1 MMMYAQIAA
10 GATIIVFLVALL
22 GYQRRRRLSLQNEL
36 KLIGRLHHHSV
47 EYELVLKTMHLATW
61 RLDVSSEVLAL
72 DNDFRLQTD
81 DLGFRS
87 DIHLSELIQRVEP
100 EDRQEVERCFNEISK
115 GIIEDLHVQFRFQLP
130 TLDSSVW
137 TEVYATVAE
146 RLPDGGVKS
155 VVGTMQNIA
164 RRKQLESELILARNK
179 AEESDRLKSA
189 FLANISHEIHTP
201 LNTIVGFSDI
211 LPMASSEEERQNM
224 VNIIHENNEKL
235 LRIFSDIVN
244 LSTVEAN
251 EESKPIALSDVDVT
265 ALLDKLHQSYVHR
278 NSNANLRILC
288 DQAAGAI
295 TISSDEESLT
305 TILGHFLDNA
315 LKFTERGIV
324 TLGSKFMGDDML
336 RLYVKDTG
344 PGIPVA
350 DRERIFE
357 RFVKLNDFIQ
367 GMGLGLSVS
376 RMLAYRIGASLG
388 VESEEG
394 RGSIFWINLPLGK
407 NK

>member
-130 TLDSSVW
+130 TLDRSVW

-155 VVGTMQNIA
+155 VVGTIQNIA

-201 LNTIVGFSDI
+201 LNAIVGFSDI

-278 NSNANLRILC
+278 SSNANLRILC

>member
-1 MMMYAQIAA
+1 MYAQIAA
-10 GATIIVFLVALL
+10 GATMIVFLVALL

-87 DIHLSELIQRVEP
+87 DIHLSELIRRVVP

-201 LNTIVGFSDI
+201 LNAIVGFSDI

-278 NSNANLRILC
+278 SSNANLRILC

-394 RGSIFWINLPLGK
+394 RGSIFWIDLPLGK

>member
-1 MMMYAQIAA
+1 MYAQIAA
-10 GATIIVFLVALL
+10 GATMIVFLVALL

-87 DIHLSELIQRVEP
+87 DIHLSELIRRVVP

-201 LNTIVGFSDI
+201 LNAIVGFSDI

-394 RGSIFWINLPLGK
+394 RGSIFWIDLPLGK

>member
-1 MMMYAQIAA
+1 MYAQIAA

-87 DIHLSELIQRVEP
+87 DIHLSELIQRVKP

-155 VVGTMQNIA
+155 VVGTIQNIA

-201 LNTIVGFSDI
+201 LNAIVGFSDI

-278 NSNANLRILC
+278 SSNANLRILC

>member
-130 TLDSSVW
+130 TLDRSVW

-201 LNTIVGFSDI
+201 LNAIVGFSDI

-278 NSNANLRILC
+278 SSNANLRILC

-394 RGSIFWINLPLGK
+394 RGSIFWIDLPLGK

>member
-1 MMMYAQIAA
+1 MYAQIAA

-87 DIHLSELIQRVEP
+87 DIHLSELIQRVKP

-201 LNTIVGFSDI
+201 LNAIVGFSDI

-278 NSNANLRILC
+278 SSNANLRILC

>member
-1 MMMYAQIAA
+1 MMYAQIAA

-87 DIHLSELIQRVEP
+87 DIHLSELIQRVKP

-130 TLDSSVW
+130 TLDRSVW

-155 VVGTMQNIA
+155 VVGTIQNIA

-201 LNTIVGFSDI
+201 LNAIVGFSDI

>member
-87 DIHLSELIQRVEP
+87 DIHLSELIQRVKP

-130 TLDSSVW
+130 TLDRSVW

-201 LNTIVGFSDI
+201 LNAIVGFSDI

-278 NSNANLRILC
+278 SSNANLRILC

>member
-1 MMMYAQIAA
+1 MMYAQIAA
-10 GATIIVFLVALL
+10 GATMIVFLVALL

-87 DIHLSELIQRVEP
+87 DIHLSELIRRVVP

-130 TLDSSVW
+130 TLDNSVW

-201 LNTIVGFSDI
+201 LNAIVGFSDI

>member
-1 MMMYAQIAA
+1 MYAQIAA

-155 VVGTMQNIA
+155 VVGTIQNIA

-201 LNTIVGFSDI
+201 LNAIVGFSDI

-394 RGSIFWINLPLGK
+394 RGSIFWIDLPLGK

>member
-1 MMMYAQIAA
+1 MMYAQIAA

-87 DIHLSELIQRVEP
+87 DIHLSELIQRVKP

-130 TLDSSVW
+130 TLDRSVW

-201 LNTIVGFSDI
+201 LNAIVGFSDI

-394 RGSIFWINLPLGK
+394 RVSIFWINLPLGK

>member
-155 VVGTMQNIA
+155 VVGTIQNIA

-201 LNTIVGFSDI
+201 LNAIVGFSDI

>member
-10 GATIIVFLVALL
+10 GATMIVFLVALL

-87 DIHLSELIQRVEP
+87 DIHLSELIRRVVP

-201 LNTIVGFSDI
+201 LNAIVGFSDI

-244 LSTVEAN
+244 LSTIEAN

>member
-1 MMMYAQIAA
+1 MMYAQIAA

-130 TLDSSVW
+130 TLDRSVW

-201 LNTIVGFSDI
+201 LNAIVGFSDI

>member
-10 GATIIVFLVALL
+10 GATIMVFLVALL

-201 LNTIVGFSDI
+201 LNAIVGFSDI

-278 NSNANLRILC
+278 SSNANLRILC

-394 RGSIFWINLPLGK
+394 RGSIFWIDLPLGK

>member
-1 MMMYAQIAA
+1 MMYAQIAA
-10 GATIIVFLVALL
+10 GATMIVFLVALL

-61 RLDVSSEVLAL
+61 RLDVSSEVFAL

-87 DIHLSELIQRVEP
+87 DIHLSELIRRVEP

-201 LNTIVGFSDI
+201 LNAIVGFSDI

-244 LSTVEAN
+244 LSTIEAN

-315 LKFTERGIV
+315 LKFTERGII

-394 RGSIFWINLPLGK
+394 RGSVFWINLPLGK

>member
-1 MMMYAQIAA
+1 MYAQIAA
-10 GATIIVFLVALL
+10 GATMIVFLVALL

-61 RLDVSSEVLAL
+61 RLDVSSEVFAL

-87 DIHLSELIQRVEP
+87 DIHLSELIRRVEP

-201 LNTIVGFSDI
+201 LNAIVGFSDI

-278 NSNANLRILC
+278 SSNANLRILC

-394 RGSIFWINLPLGK
+394 RGSIFWIDLPLGK

>member
-81 DLGFRS
+81 DIGFRS

-155 VVGTMQNIA
+155 VVGTIQNIA

-201 LNTIVGFSDI
+201 LNAIVGFSDI

-278 NSNANLRILC
+278 SSNANLRILC

-394 RGSIFWINLPLGK
+394 RGSIFWIDLPLGK

>member
-155 VVGTMQNIA
+155 VVGTIQNIA

-201 LNTIVGFSDI
+201 LNAIVGFSDI

-265 ALLDKLHQSYVHR
+265 ALLDRLHQSYVHR
-278 NSNANLRILC
+278 SSNANLRILC

-394 RGSIFWINLPLGK
+394 RGSIFWIDLPLGK

>member
-1 MMMYAQIAA
+1 MYAQIAA

-201 LNTIVGFSDI
+201 LNAIVGFSDI

>member
-1 MMMYAQIAA
+1 MYAQIAA

-130 TLDSSVW
+130 TLDRSVW

-201 LNTIVGFSDI
+201 LNAIVGFSDI

>member
-201 LNTIVGFSDI
+201 LNAIVGFSDI

-278 NSNANLRILC
+278 SSNANLRILC

-394 RGSIFWINLPLGK
+394 RGSIFWIDLPLGK

>member
-1 MMMYAQIAA
+1 MMYAQIAA
-10 GATIIVFLVALL
+10 GATMIVFLVALL

-61 RLDVSSEVLAL
+61 RLDVSSEVFAL

-87 DIHLSELIQRVEP
+87 DIHLSELIRRVEP

-201 LNTIVGFSDI
+201 LNAIVGFSDI

-251 EESKPIALSDVDVT
+251 EESKPIALSDVDIT

>member
-155 VVGTMQNIA
+155 VVGTIQNIA

-201 LNTIVGFSDI
+201 LNAIVGFSDI

-224 VNIIHENNEKL
+224 VNIIHENNE
-235 LRIFSDIVN
+235 N
-244 LSTVEAN
+244 
-251 EESKPIALSDVDVT
+251 
-265 ALLDKLHQSYVHR
+265 VHR
-278 NSNANLRILC
+278 SSNANLRILC

-394 RGSIFWINLPLGK
+394 RGSIFWIDLPLGK

>member
-87 DIHLSELIQRVEP
+87 DIHLSELIRRVVP

-155 VVGTMQNIA
+155 VVGTIQNIA

-201 LNTIVGFSDI
+201 LNAIVGFSDI

-278 NSNANLRILC
+278 SSNANLRILC

-394 RGSIFWINLPLGK
+394 RGSIFWIDLPLGT

>member
-1 MMMYAQIAA
+1 MMYAQIAA
-10 GATIIVFLVALL
+10 GATMIVFLVALL

-87 DIHLSELIQRVEP
+87 DIHLSELIRRVVP

-201 LNTIVGFSDI
+201 LNAIVGFSDI

-278 NSNANLRILC
+278 SSNANLRILC

>member
-1 MMMYAQIAA
+1 MYAQIAA
-10 GATIIVFLVALL
+10 GATMIVFLVALL

-87 DIHLSELIQRVEP
+87 DIHLSELIRRVVP

-201 LNTIVGFSDI
+201 LNAIVGFSDI

>member
-10 GATIIVFLVALL
+10 GATMIVFLVALL

-87 DIHLSELIQRVEP
+87 DIHLSELIRRVVP

-201 LNTIVGFSDI
+201 LNAIVGFSDI

>member
-1 MMMYAQIAA
+1 MMYAQIAA

-61 RLDVSSEVLAL
+61 RLDVSSEVFAL

-201 LNTIVGFSDI
+201 LNAIVGFSDI

>member
-1 MMMYAQIAA
+1 MMYAQIAA
-10 GATIIVFLVALL
+10 GATMIVFLVALL

-87 DIHLSELIQRVEP
+87 DIHLSELIRRVVP

-201 LNTIVGFSDI
+201 LNAIVGFSDI

-394 RGSIFWINLPLGK
+394 RGSIFWIDLPLGK

>member
-1 MMMYAQIAA
+1 MMYAQIAA
-10 GATIIVFLVALL
+10 GATMIVFLVALL

-87 DIHLSELIQRVEP
+87 DIHLSELIRRVVP

-201 LNTIVGFSDI
+201 LNAIVGFSDI

-278 NSNANLRILC
+278 SSNANLRILC

-394 RGSIFWINLPLGK
+394 RGSIFWIDLPLGK

>member
-1 MMMYAQIAA
+1 MYAQIAA

-87 DIHLSELIQRVEP
+87 DIHLSELIQRVKP

-201 LNTIVGFSDI
+201 LNAIVGFSDI

-278 NSNANLRILC
+278 SSNANLRILC

-394 RGSIFWINLPLGK
+394 RGSIFWIDLPLGK

>member
-1 MMMYAQIAA
+1 MMYAQIAA

-155 VVGTMQNIA
+155 VVGTIQNIA

-201 LNTIVGFSDI
+201 LNAIVGFSDI

-394 RGSIFWINLPLGK
+394 RGSIFWIDLPLGK

>member
-1 MMMYAQIAA
+1 MMYAQIAA
-10 GATIIVFLVALL
+10 GATMIVFLVALL

-87 DIHLSELIQRVEP
+87 DIHLSELIRRVEP

-201 LNTIVGFSDI
+201 LNAIVGFSDI

-244 LSTVEAN
+244 LSTIEAN

>member
-1 MMMYAQIAA
+1 MMYAQIAA
-10 GATIIVFLVALL
+10 GATMIVFLVALL

-61 RLDVSSEVLAL
+61 RLDVSSEVFAL

-87 DIHLSELIQRVEP
+87 DIHLSELIRRVEP

-201 LNTIVGFSDI
+201 LNAIVGFSDI

-278 NSNANLRILC
+278 SSNANLRILC

-394 RGSIFWINLPLGK
+394 RGSIFWIDLPLGK

>member
-1 MMMYAQIAA
+1 MMYAQIAA
-10 GATIIVFLVALL
+10 GATMIVFLVALL

-61 RLDVSSEVLAL
+61 RLDVSSEVFAL

-87 DIHLSELIQRVEP
+87 DIHLSELIRRVEP

-201 LNTIVGFSDI
+201 LNAIVGFSDI

-244 LSTVEAN
+244 LSTIEAN

>member
-10 GATIIVFLVALL
+10 GATMIVFLVALL

-155 VVGTMQNIA
+155 VVGTIQNIA

-201 LNTIVGFSDI
+201 LNAIVGFSDI

-394 RGSIFWINLPLGK
+394 RGSIFWIDLPLGK

>member
-1 MMMYAQIAA
+1 MMYAQIAA

-87 DIHLSELIQRVEP
+87 DIHLSELIQRVKP

-130 TLDSSVW
+130 TLDRSVW

-201 LNTIVGFSDI
+201 LNAIVGFSDI

-278 NSNANLRILC
+278 SSNANLRILC

>member
-1 MMMYAQIAA
+1 MMYAQIAA

-201 LNTIVGFSDI
+201 LNAIVGFSDI